1 MNPVT
6 REQRDEAIAHFKY
19 EGTLVK
25 DCPYGSGH
33 INDTFLLIFEIA
45 EMGRIKVILQRMNS
59 AAFPKPIE
67 VMENI
72 TGVTSFLKKKIIEN
86 GGDPERETLNVIP
99 AVDGKPYYI
108 DSTGDYW
115 RSYKF
120 ITDASTY
127 DLVEKPEQF
136 YESAVAFGNFQ
147 SLLSDYPAETLHET
161 IEKFHDTRNRF
172 ALFKKAVEEDVMG
185 RAASVAV
192 SYTHLTLPTNSRV

>member
-59 AAFPKPIE
+59 TAFPKPVE

-86 GGDPERETLNVIP
+86 GGDPERETLNVQRCRIWHGSVKRPRGQMPTLPPGLQSFWRRHACP
-99 AVDGKPYYI
+99 A
-108 DSTGDYW
+108 
-115 RSYKF
+115 
-120 ITDASTY
+120 
-127 DLVEKPEQF
+127 Q
-136 YESAVAFGNFQ
+136 
-147 SLLSDYPAETLHET
+147 
-161 IEKFHDTRNRF
+161 NRCGSWHPCRQQTPCCWKLRCT
-172 ALFKKAVEEDVMG
+172 ALWLRCGTQRKNMCSCCVPWCG
-185 RAASVAV
+185 RAAA
-192 SYTHLTLPTNSRV
+192 HMKPTASWKFSSD

>member
-59 AAFPKPIE
+59 TAFPKPVE

-72 TGVTSFLKKKIIEN
+72 TGVTSFLKKE
-86 GGDPERETLNVIP
+86 
-99 AVDGKPYYI
+99 
-108 DSTGDYW
+108 DYRKW
-115 RSYKF
+115 RRSG
-120 ITDASTY
+120 T
-127 DLVEKPEQF
+127 
-136 YESAVAFGNFQ
+136 
-147 SLLSDYPAETLHET
+147 
-161 IEKFHDTRNRF
+161 
-172 ALFKKAVEEDVMG
+172 
-185 RAASVAV
+185 
-192 SYTHLTLPTNSRV
+192 

>member
-161 IEKFHDTRNRF
+161 IEKFHDTRHRF
-172 ALFKKAVEEDVMG
+172 ALFKKAV
-185 RAASVAV
+185 
-192 SYTHLTLPTNSRV
+192 

>member
-59 AAFPKPIE
+59 TAFPKPIE

-86 GGDPERETLNVIP
+86 GGDP
-99 AVDGKPYYI
+99 G
-108 DSTGDYW
+108 G
-115 RSYKF
+115 
-120 ITDASTY
+120 
-127 DLVEKPEQF
+127 
-136 YESAVAFGNFQ
+136 
-147 SLLSDYPAETLHET
+147 
-161 IEKFHDTRNRF
+161 
-172 ALFKKAVEEDVMG
+172 
-185 RAASVAV
+185 
-192 SYTHLTLPTNSRV
+192 